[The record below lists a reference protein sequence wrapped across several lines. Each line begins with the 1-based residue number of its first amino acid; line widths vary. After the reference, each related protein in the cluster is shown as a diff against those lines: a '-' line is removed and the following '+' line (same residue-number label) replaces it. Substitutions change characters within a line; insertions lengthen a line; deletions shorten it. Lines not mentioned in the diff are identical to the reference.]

1 MLKRPAIDWDK
12 TFATHIIYEELI
24 SRRKHHYKSIR
35 KEKDIEQA
43 IHKLINAV
51 TVMHAVR
58 CFGPEGF
65 IFPAAE
71 GIAGWLPWAA
81 SPLWESPTVH
91 SQGSS
96 QPVTGG
102 RWGIRAW
109 PPCSKQ
115 TLQKAI
121 LVSEITKRSAE
132 AFAVQPNSSLFL
144 LPPQAP
150 GVFIERVSLPENF
163 LHPHLHL
170 SAGFLGPDM
179 EQSANMKSWLALVL
193 IREMRIIENKKTKT
207 KVLFCLLDWQYI
219 SKTDHIQ
226 GWKKDIFVYS

>member
-1 MLKRPAIDWDK
+1 
-12 TFATHIIYEELI
+12 
-24 SRRKHHYKSIR
+24 
-35 KEKDIEQA
+35 
-43 IHKLINAV
+43 
-51 TVMHAVR
+51 MHAVR

-132 AFAVQPNSSLFL
+132 AFAVQPNFSLFL
-144 LPPQAP
+144 LPPQDP

-170 SAGFLGPDM
+170 SAGFPGPDM

-193 IREMRIIENKKTKT
+193 IREMRIIGGKKKNKQKNKGP
-207 KVLFCLLDWQYI
+207 LLLVGLAIYFKDWSYPGVGKEHFRIQLE
-219 SKTDHIQ
+219 SKLVNHFGKQLAVTYPFHL
-226 GWKKDIFVYS
+226 